1 MTSNTDGSSSTD
13 TREAIMEATFRAL
26 GKRGYADLRMRDIGA
41 EFEMTRQLIHYY
53 YDGKHD
59 LISAFLEYVI
69 EQYEG
74 SVEVGE
80 NDDPWAEL
88 DARIDQCLF
97 GPEFS
102 NDFDHWDR
110 MRVYHELFSQAQND
124 DRHREIFNR
133 HYIEIRG
140 SIARV
145 IERGIEQG
153 VFRDVDPESTAQ
165 FITDAIHAARG
176 RRISL
181 GHDDAPEQTRRALD
195 EFVIP
200 SLAPPDEEPQFERAT
215 SDIRN

>member
-1 MTSNTDGSSSTD
+1 
-13 TREAIMEATFRAL
+13 MEATFRAL

-88 DARIDQCLF
+88 DPNRPVSLRPQ
-97 GPEFS
+97 S

-124 DRHREIFNR
+124 T
-133 HYIEIRG
+133 G
-140 SIARV
+140 IARY
-145 IERGIEQG
+145 
-153 VFRDVDPESTAQ
+153 
-165 FITDAIHAARG
+165 HATTS
-176 RRISL
+176 ISVAVSRASSSA
-181 GHDDAPEQTRRALD
+181 GSTRRLPRRRSRVHGTVHHRRDTRRPWTADLARTRRRTRTNASCTGR
-195 EFVIP
+195 VRHP
-200 SLAPPDEEPQFERAT
+200 SLAPPNEEPQFERANSGT
-215 SDIRN
+215 RN